1 MLPALGPG
9 DAEYRLRMDE
19 EYFMH
24 IVPKMLAQGG
34 RQNIKFV
41 KLLREAILVNQY
53 PALEDVFK
61 NSGYAKS
68 TIYSRTFML
77 KKLQYFTDG
86 VLNKLFYNDYYRY
99 LDTVYNMKETMDI
112 SVEDSSVL
120 DEIEINALYTHKDIL
135 NVLKNNADIRFK
147 FPSGVEFSN
156 LNYTDYKVQYVQF
169 NHIGTNTPVPYPINF
184 YYKCNRCG
192 GVQRFDEIPNKN
204 KKCPL
209 AECGGVLIRDEIKD
223 LVAMVYASQVTVD
236 GRDIPAISL
245 VEIPNGEFTAA
256 TLMCR
261 DTKNINYY
269 VFILAVE
276 EKVYESTQLDIC
288 SGEHAVWQ
296 LIDIIDNI
304 HQERANY
311 HIDGM
316 DYYKAAVLMAAIAN
330 ASGFKSYNILI
341 AGKSGGAKTVTPRW
355 YHNTF
360 SLMCKLQDVVS
371 LSLPGVVGSTSVI
384 NINNRNIQIRE
395 PGLLSRY
402 EFVILD
408 ELYNKVDDSLMGKLK
423 GALSTPTMSKEV
435 HGNRSESDKNA
446 SAVAT
451 ANITPSVYNA
461 ARNKFNV
468 YIQDYLANPDSYPL
482 LNDYTRQAYELLRF
496 GRDPVAIVSK
506 TMELECAAEGLNW
519 IDGQALSDLDR
530 FPLIFYVGNP
540 AAGEDNSVPDHIF
553 DDTDSKI
560 TTPVLQSMVYSQETR
575 DYIQYCGNIKVVVD
589 DEMLIRVKEFISG
602 MWSGDY
608 IHSKARGMR
617 NIFKTLELSAMICG
631 REYLS
636 DMDFEF
642 VKQLFDRTCHWIEI
656 DDLRRRPDESCDSV
670 HPHGRKEPVSSDIES
685 FIDKR
690 FKRYDL
696 YGEGKSFWERGLIN
710 ISCDI
715 LTEFGIDDPA
725 VAQKHIEYYIKKNA
739 PDDANVF
746 DMHTIPSDAPDV
758 IEYFKKVKGG
768 MDIGEFRELITKE
781 FANKKKIPKSELEK
795 LCAECKVDVGV
806 LNDQLNIMKRRSM
819 LVDAGDS
826 FKWVG

>member
-9 DAEYRLRMDE
+9 DAEYRLRMGE

-24 IVPKMLAQGG
+24 IVPKMFAQGG
-34 RQNIKFV
+34 RQNKKFV
-41 KLLREAILVNQY
+41 GLLREAILVNQY

-61 NSGYAKS
+61 SSGYAK
-68 TIYSRTFML
+68 TTVYSRIFML
-77 KKLQYFTDG
+77 KKLPYFTDG

-99 LDTVYNMKETMDI
+99 LDTVYDMKETMEI
-112 SVEDSSVL
+112 SVEDSGVL

-135 NVLKNNADIRFK
+135 NVLKNNADIKFV
-147 FPSGVEFSN
+147 FPSGVESSN
-156 LNYTDYKVQYVQF
+156 LNYTENKVQYVQF
-169 NHIGTNTPVPYPINF
+169 NHIGSNTSVPYPINF
-184 YYKCNRCG
+184 YYKCQRCG
-192 GVQRFDEIPNKN
+192 GVQRFDIIPKS

-209 AECGGVLIRDEIKD
+209 AECGGVLIRDEDKD
-223 LVAMVYASQVTVD
+223 LVARVYASQVTVD
-236 GRDIPAISL
+236 GSDIPAISL

-261 DTKNINYY
+261 DSKNINYY

-276 EKVYESTQLDIC
+276 ERVYESTQLDIC

-296 LIDIIDNI
+296 IVDKIDGI

-311 HIDGM
+311 HISGM
-316 DYYKAAVLMAAIAN
+316 DYYKAAILMAAVAN

-341 AGKSGGAKTVTPRW
+341 AGKSGGAKTATPRW
-355 YHNTF
+355 YHNTV
-360 SLMCKLQDVVS
+360 SLMCKVQDVVS
-371 LSLPGVVGSTSVI
+371 LSLPGVMGSTSMISV
-384 NINNRNIQIRE
+384 NNRNIQIRE
-395 PGLLSRY
+395 PGLLTRY
-402 EFVILD
+402 EHVVLD

-423 GALSTPTMSKEV
+423 GALSTPTISKEV
-435 HGNRSESDKNA
+435 HGNRTESDKNA
-446 SAVAT
+446 SVVAT
-451 ANITPSVYNA
+451 ANISPSVYNI
-461 ARNKFNV
+461 ARKKFNE
-468 YIQDYLANPDSYPL
+468 YIQDYLANPDTYPL

-496 GRDPVAIVSK
+496 GMDPIEIVSK
-506 TMELECAAEGLNW
+506 TMELECAAEGMNW
-519 IDGQALSDLDR
+519 IDGQSLSDLER
-530 FPLIFYVGNP
+530 FGLVFYVGNP

-560 TTPVLQSMVYSQETR
+560 TTPALQNIVYSQEIR
-575 DYIQYCGNIKVVVD
+575 DYIQYCGSIKMTID
-589 DEMLIRVKEFISG
+589 DEMMDRVRKFVSEI
-602 MWSGDY
+602 WSGDH

-631 REYLS
+631 RDYLN

-642 VKQLFDRTCHWIEI
+642 VKQLFDRTCHWIET
-656 DDLRRRPDESCDSV
+656 DDLRRGPGEGCDSV
-670 HPHGRKEPVSSDIES
+670 HPHGRKEPASSDIES

-710 ISCDI
+710 ITCDI
-715 LTEFGIDDPA
+715 LTKFVIDDPA
-725 VAQKHIEYYIKKNA
+725 IAQKHIEYYIKKNA

-746 DMHTIPSDAPDV
+746 DAHTIPSDVPDV

-768 MDIGEFRELITKE
+768 VDIGEFRELITKE

-795 LCAECKVDVGV
+795 LCTKCKVDIGV
-806 LNDQLNIMKRRSM
+806 LNDCLGNMKRRGTVMS
-819 LVDAGDS
+819 DGE
-826 FKWVG
+826 FFRWVG